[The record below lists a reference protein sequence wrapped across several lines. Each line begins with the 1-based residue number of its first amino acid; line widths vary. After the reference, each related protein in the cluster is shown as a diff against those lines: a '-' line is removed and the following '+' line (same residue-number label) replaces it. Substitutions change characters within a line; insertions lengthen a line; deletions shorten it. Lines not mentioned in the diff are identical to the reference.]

1 MNVAVLIVV
10 VLAAIAA
17 YAIWRARRPVTHP
30 DVPEHAQPVEGK
42 ANVIAARLELLAG
55 NLESQASELRSLATQ
70 SKEKEKEDPRS

>member
-30 DVPEHAQPVEGK
+30 DVEHAQPVEGK